1 MLVNGPG
8 TCVPICLAALV
19 YRCAAPHS
27 QPLAL
32 SLLHAC
38 KGLTECC
45 RLVLWRRCWLVYVES
60 IARVDTLSL
69 SGKILY
75 RIADQMFVQW
85 PQLQHKYP
93 RALCVGR
100 LY

>member
-1 MLVNGPG
+1 M
-8 TCVPICLAALV
+8 
-19 YRCAAPHS
+19 
-27 QPLAL
+27 PL
-32 SLLHAC
+32 
-38 KGLTECC
+38 ECC

-93 RALCVGR
+93 RALCVGTSVLTPVKSPVLR
-100 LY
+100 KD

>member
-1 MLVNGPG
+1 MRRCSSTARAPVCPYAWLPWSTGAPRLLG
-8 TCVPICLAALV
+8 ALAA
-19 YRCAAPHS
+19 PT
-27 QPLAL
+27 Q
-32 SLLHAC
+32 
-38 KGLTECC
+38 GLTPRVRR

-60 IARVDTLSL
+60 IARVETLSL

-85 PQLQHKYP
+85 PQLQRKYP
-93 RALCVGR
+93 GVLCVGR